1 MGMLYTERNNLRTI
15 QDKTTVIDKD
25 RYALLLSVCNKY
37 IPHMAGAFPD
47 YCQDNSTIVCG
58 VNMQLFSNT
67 LKFRIPDLEYDYAG
81 CVVVPMFDE
90 YNQYAL
96 LDYVEY
102 IGNCI
107 IDFEEYDFHSF
118 FQHNHIKIL
127 ETSNVKQIF
136 RNEINGVFE
145 LTRLL
150 YRLNDNF
157 EVERVTSVDE
167 QIESEIRN
175 LESVKEQGLKELL
188 LESVRLY
195 KNPRPELHKLATEKI
210 WGALERIKTVFI
222 VEGLDK
228 KQSIAR
234 LIETMANGDDVYK
247 DLFNSEFNELTRIG
261 NNYRIRHHET
271 NKTEI
276 TDERYYDYFY
286 GRCFA
291 LIALAIKFI

>member
-15 QDKTTVIDKD
+15 QDKTTIIDKD

-47 YCQDNSTIVCG
+47 YCRDNSTIVCG

-118 FQHNHIKIL
+118 YQHNHIKIL
-127 ETSNVKQIF
+127 ETSKVKHKF
-136 RNEINGVFE
+136 RNEINDAFE

-157 EVERVTSVDE
+157 EVERVTSIDE

-210 WGALERIKTVFI
+210 WDALERIKTVFI
-222 VEGLDK
+222 VEGMDK

-271 NKTEI
+271 DKTEI

>member
-1 MGMLYTERNNLRTI
+1 M
-15 QDKTTVIDKD
+15 
-25 RYALLLSVCNKY
+25 
-37 IPHMAGAFPD
+37 
-47 YCQDNSTIVCG
+47 
-58 VNMQLFSNT
+58 
-67 LKFRIPDLEYDYAG
+67 
-81 CVVVPMFDE
+81 
-90 YNQYAL
+90 

-127 ETSNVKQIF
+127 ETSTVKHKF
-136 RNEINGVFE
+136 RDEINDAFE

-195 KNPRPELHKLATEKI
+195 KNPRPEFHKLATEKI
-210 WGALERIKTVFI
+210 WDALERLKTVFVTNDVDKKKSADKVIRMMANSDILTPQTI
-222 VEGLDK
+222 VELSG
-228 KQSIAR
+228 Q
-234 LIETMANGDDVYK
+234 
-247 DLFNSEFNELTRIG
+247 
-261 NNYRIRHHET
+261 
-271 NKTEI
+271 
-276 TDERYYDYFY
+276 
-286 GRCFA
+286 
-291 LIALAIKFI
+291 

>member
-175 LESVKEQGLKELL
+175 LESVKEQGLEELL

>member
-15 QDKTTVIDKD
+15 QDKTTIIDKD

-47 YCQDNSTIVCG
+47 YCRDNSTIVCG

-118 FQHNHIKIL
+118 YQHNHIKIL
-127 ETSNVKQIF
+127 ETSKVKHKF
-136 RNEINGVFE
+136 RNEINDAFE

-157 EVERVTSVDE
+157 EVERVTSIDE
-167 QIESEIRN
+167 QIEFEIRN

-210 WGALERIKTVFI
+210 WDALERIKTVFI
-222 VEGLDK
+222 VEGMDK

-271 NKTEI
+271 DKTEI
-276 TDERYYDYFY
+276 IDERYYDYFY

>member
-25 RYALLLSVCNKY
+25 RYELLLSVCNKY
-37 IPHMAGAFPD
+37 IPNMVGVFPD
-47 YCQDNSTIVCG
+47 YCPDNSTIVCG
-58 VNMQLFSNT
+58 VNMSLFSNT
-67 LKFRIPDLEYDYAG
+67 LKFRIPDLEYNYAG
-81 CVVVPMFDE
+81 YVVIPMFDE

-107 IDFEEYDFHSF
+107 IDFEEYESHSF

-150 YRLNDNF
+150 YRLNDKF
-157 EVERVTSVDE
+157 EVERITSADE
-167 QIESEIRN
+167 LIESEAQN
-175 LESVKEQGLKELL
+175 LESVKEQGLKDLL
-188 LESVRLY
+188 LESLYLY
-195 KNPRPELHKLATEKI
+195 KNPRPEFHKLATEKI
-210 WGALERIKTVFI
+210 WSALERLKTVF
-222 VEGLDK
+222 VTNDVDK
-228 KQSIAR
+228 KKSADKVIR
-234 LIETMANGDDVYK
+234 IMANSDNNYIE
-247 DLFNSEFNELTRIG
+247 LLRTEFYALTNIG

-271 NKTEI
+271 DKTEI

>member
-15 QDKTTVIDKD
+15 QDKTTIIDKD

-47 YCQDNSTIVCG
+47 YCRDNSTIVCG

-118 FQHNHIKIL
+118 YQHNHIKIL
-127 ETSNVKQIF
+127 ETSKVKHKF
-136 RNEINGVFE
+136 RNEINDAFE

-157 EVERVTSVDE
+157 EVERVTSIDE

-210 WGALERIKTVFI
+210 WSALERIKTVFI
-222 VEGLDK
+222 VEGMDK

-271 NKTEI
+271 DKTEI

>member
-15 QDKTTVIDKD
+15 QDKTTIIDKD

-37 IPHMAGAFPD
+37 IPHMAGTFPD
-47 YCQDNSTIVCG
+47 YCRDNSTIVCG

-118 FQHNHIKIL
+118 YQHNHIKIL
-127 ETSNVKQIF
+127 ETSKVKHKF
-136 RNEINGVFE
+136 RNEINDAFE

-188 LESVRLY
+188 LESVHLY

-210 WGALERIKTVFI
+210 WSALERIKTVFI
-222 VEGLDK
+222 VEGMDK

-234 LIETMANGDDVYK
+234 LIETMANGDDIYK

-271 NKTEI
+271 DKTEI

>member
-25 RYALLLSVCNKY
+25 RYALLLSVCDKY
-37 IPHMAGAFPD
+37 IPNMVGVFPD
-47 YCQDNSTIVCG
+47 YCPDNSTIVCG
-58 VNMQLFSNT
+58 VNMSLFSNT
-67 LKFRIPDLEYDYAG
+67 LKFRIPDLEYNYAG
-81 CVVVPMFDE
+81 CVVAPMFDE

-127 ETSNVKQIF
+127 ETSTVKHKF
-136 RNEINGVFE
+136 RDEINDAFE

-195 KNPRPELHKLATEKI
+195 KNPRPEFHKLATEKI
-210 WGALERIKTVFI
+210 WDALERLKTVF
-222 VEGLDK
+222 VTNDVDK
-228 KQSIAR
+228 KKSADKVIR
-234 LIETMANGDDVYK
+234 IMANSDNNYIE
-247 DLFNSEFNELTRIG
+247 LLRTEFYALTNIG

-271 NKTEI
+271 DKTEI

>member
-1 MGMLYTERNNLRTI
+1 MLYTERNNLRTT
-15 QDKTTVIDKD
+15 QAKTSNIS
-25 RYALLLSVCNKY
+25 REMYALLLGVCNKF
-37 IPHMAGAFPD
+37 ISNMAETFPD
-47 YCQDNSTIVCG
+47 YCGDNSAIICG
-58 VNMQLFSNT
+58 VNMELFSST
-67 LKFRIPDLEYDYAG
+67 LKFRVPELFYDYAG
-81 CVVVPMFDE
+81 VVVTPPNED

-96 LDYVEY
+96 LDYIEY
-102 IGNCI
+102 IGKNI
-107 IDFEEYDFHSF
+107 KDYEEYDYHSYY
-118 FQHNHIKIL
+118 QHHHIQLL

-145 LTRLL
+145 LTRLQ
-150 YRLNDNF
+150 YRLNENY
-157 EVERVTSVDE
+157 EVERITSVDE
-167 QIESEIRN
+167 QIESEIPN
-175 LESVKEQGLKELL
+175 LGSVKEQGLKELL

-210 WGALERIKTVFI
+210 WDALERIKTVFI
-222 VEGLDK
+222 VEGMDK

-271 NKTEI
+271 DKTEI